1 MVPSPL
7 NLIML
12 GPPGAGKGTQAQRLV
27 SDFELTYLSTGDVFR
42 QAVDEGTELGRQA
55 APIMERGELIPDD
68 ITIGIVI
75 ERLEGADAA
84 EGFILDGFPR
94 TVPQAESLETH
105 LREHDRHLSA
115 VLLIEV
121 DDEVVLK
128 RIAGRRFSKKSG
140 KVYNVHFDPPKHEG
154 RCDVDG
160 SELVQ
165 RGDDKPDVVRD
176 RLETYRSQTSP
187 LIDFYEGSGLLR
199 RFDGSRSASEVQ
211 DRIRATLA
219 TLRLEEE
226 L

>member
-1 MVPSPL
+1 MPSPL

-68 ITIGIVI
+68 ITIGIVT

-165 RGDDKPDVVRD
+165 RSDDKPDVVRD

>member
-68 ITIGIVI
+68 ITIGIVT

>member
-1 MVPSPL
+1 VPSPP

-68 ITIGIVI
+68 ITIGIVT

>member
-1 MVPSPL
+1 MPSPL

-68 ITIGIVI
+68 ITIGIVT

>member
-1 MVPSPL
+1 VPSPL

-68 ITIGIVI
+68 ITIGIVT

-165 RGDDKPDVVRD
+165 RSDDKPDVVRD